1 MSKTNQVLP
10 ESQAEDLRMAYH
22 EVCTSYHA
30 IDDFRAKLLGLLPLV
45 SGVGIFFLLSDTLT
59 DTSKRAFASQF
70 LGPVGIFGCVVT
82 IGLFFYEL
90 RGIQRCT
97 RLIAVGKKIEGQLGI
112 EGQFT
117 HHPPQIAGVIGN
129 TLAARVIY
137 SAVLAAWMF
146 VAWVFVWSQGAWLIT
161 LLVFFVAF
169 AGSYAFNLSVKVEKR
184 PGDHKELLQE
194 EKPRSQGS
202 ENPSVTS
209 VS

>member
-1 MSKTNQVLP
+1 MLKPSP
-10 ESQAEDLRMAYH
+10 Y
-22 EVCTSYHA
+22 
-30 IDDFRAKLLGLLPLV
+30 F
-45 SGVGIFFLLSDTLT
+45 
-59 DTSKRAFASQF
+59 
-70 LGPVGIFGCVVT
+70 T
-82 IGLFFYEL
+82 IGLFFYDL
-90 RGIQRCT
+90 RGIQRCKG
-97 RLIAVGKKIEGQLGI
+97 LIAVGKKIEGQLGI

-117 HHPPQIAGVIGN
+117 HRPPQIAGFIGN

-169 AGSYAFNLSVKVEKR
+169 AGSYAFNLSVKLEKR
-184 PGDHKELLQE
+184 PGDHEELLQE